1 MPVRRLR
8 LAVPALVLA
17 FGCAHSGSAQPPAP
31 TAAPGASAAASSPE
45 ASGPTPETI
54 VAAPDRT
61 EADRQLDAGRKPVE
75 LLRFLKLRP
84 GMKVAE
90 LVAGGGYTT
99 ELLARAVAPTGLVYG
114 QNTPFILERFA
125 AKPWGERL
133 SRPVNVN
140 VVRADRALEDPL
152 PPEARDLDLVVSNIV
167 YHDAVWQNVD
177 RTKMNRAVFTALRSG
192 GRYVICDS
200 SAKPGT
206 GAAAAETLHRIDE
219 QLVRAEVAAAG
230 FRLVEEGNF
239 LRNPN
244 DPRDW
249 NSAPMAAGEKRG
261 TSDRFCLAFEK
272 P

>member
-1 MPVRRLR
+1 MAVRGLR
-8 LAVPALVLA
+8 LGVPVLA
-17 FGCAHSGSAQPPAP
+17 LALGCAHAGSQTPAP
-31 TAAPGASAAASSPE
+31 AASTGTASAPASEEAA
-45 ASGPTPETI
+45 GPTPESI

-61 EADRQLDAGRKPVE
+61 EADRQLDPGRKPVE
-75 LLRFLKLRP
+75 FLRFLKLRP

-133 SRPVNVN
+133 ARPVNVN
-140 VVRADRALEDPL
+140 VVRADRPLEDPL
-152 PPEARDLDLVVSNIV
+152 PPEARELDLVVSNIV

-177 RTKMNRAVFTALRSG
+177 RTKMNRAVFAALRRG

-200 SAKPGT
+200 SAKPAT

-219 QLVRAEVAAAG
+219 QLVRSEVAAAG
-230 FRLVEEGNF
+230 FRLAEEGNF

-244 DPRDW
+244 DTRDW
-249 NSAPMAAGEKRG
+249 NSAPMAAGERRG

>member
-1 MPVRRLR
+1 
-8 LAVPALVLA
+8 
-17 FGCAHSGSAQPPAP
+17 
-31 TAAPGASAAASSPE
+31 
-45 ASGPTPETI
+45 

-61 EADRQLDAGRKPVE
+61 EADRQLDPGRKPVE

-133 SRPVNVN
+133 ARPVNVN
-140 VVRADRALEDPL
+140 VVRADRPLEDPL

-249 NSAPMAAGEKRG
+249 NSAPMAAGERRG